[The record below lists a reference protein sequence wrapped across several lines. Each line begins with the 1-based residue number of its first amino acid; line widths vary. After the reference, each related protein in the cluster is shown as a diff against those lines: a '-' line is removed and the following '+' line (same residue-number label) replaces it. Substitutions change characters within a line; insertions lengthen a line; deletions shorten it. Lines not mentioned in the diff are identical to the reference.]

1 MALDVEVFFFFFFSF
16 SPLLL
21 FAVMVDLVGGW

>member
-1 MALDVEVFFFFFFSF
+1 MALDVEVFFFFFSF

>member
-1 MALDVEVFFFFFFSF
+1 MGGCGGLFFF

-21 FAVMVDLVGGW
+21 FVVAVDLVGGGDGGWM